1 MILVAHEAAVHRARL
16 RVELEQSRREQKDY
30 LRQVE
35 LARVLD
41 KRAKRKREAAEQRGE
56 QVDEKSLLPPLKKR
70 QQSKRE
76 GNNTGENG
84 SQQKTKQDTRKREKD
99 NNNKSVGDTGQLK
112 HVLRSIF

>member
-1 MILVAHEAAVHRARL
+1 MHRARL

-41 KRAKRKREAAEQRGE
+41 KRVKRKREAAEQRGE

-76 GNNTGENG
+76 DNNTGENG
-84 SQQKTKQDTRKREKD
+84 SHTRKREKD
-99 NNNKSVGDTGQLK
+99 NNIKSVGDTGQLK
-112 HVLRSIF
+112 HVLGSIF